1 MLVAVL
7 GVVLAAG
14 SLPEAAPARA
24 APVLH
29 EYIAPNPSED
39 LELSATAFRGS
50 MPAAL
55 DTPSGAVSAP
65 DPNRTPAEGET
76 AYGGSS
82 TPNSTDATYRID
94 RDTTRP
100 ELVSYDDPF
109 VPAITPFKR
118 LYAFDTADETLELIV
133 RDKTLQRL
141 PIEGAAGPGD
151 DQFFGDM
158 SVDLDSASPVR
169 IPTVGPGAR
178 VLRAQTEPSVRF
190 ELVRDGADN
199 WFIRAETRRRVRLT
213 LHLAVPRKSFGSA
226 FPDVTWSDLER
237 DAPPLP
243 RSVRRAALETATQIG
258 ITRALGPRAAVGALV
273 QYFRAFS
280 PSEQRPQATSGVAL
294 YQELTLSQ
302 KGVCRHRAYAFV
314 ITALGLGIPARLI
327 RNEAHAWVEVFDGR
341 LWHRIDLGGAAGR
354 LDFERDPGTQLHEP
368 PADPYRWPSGGESGR
383 DMAERSRDGQRAGGT
398 SGGTSG
404 DGSGSGSDAPEAP
417 EPPRESADPA
427 SDSRPAPAFELKE
440 LGGDVKRGAPLK
452 VVGHVEA
459 DGSGCSFARV
469 DVALRSS
476 EGRLLPLGALAT
488 DDAGR
493 FAGSVT
499 VALSVP
505 VGDYDIVVSTP
516 GDSRCGPGSS
526 ATATRK

>member
-1 MLVAVL
+1 MLG
-7 GVVLAAG
+7 GVVAAAAP
-14 SLPEAAPARA
+14 LPDTTPARA

-39 LELSATAFRGS
+39 IELSATAFRGS

-55 DTPSGAVSAP
+55 DTPSGVVSAP
-65 DPNRTPAEGET
+65 DPNRAPAEGET

-118 LYAFDTADETLELIV
+118 LYAFDTVDETLELVV
-133 RDKTLQRL
+133 RDKSLQRI

-158 SVDLDSASPVR
+158 SVDLDNASAVR

-178 VLRAQTEPSVRF
+178 VLRAQTEPPVRF
-190 ELVRDGADN
+190 ELLRDGAEN
-199 WFIRAETRRRVRLT
+199 WFIRAETRQRVRLT
-213 LHLAVPRKSFGSA
+213 LHLAVQRKSFGSTY
-226 FPDVTWSDLER
+226 PDVAWSDLER
-237 DAPPLP
+237 HAPPLP
-243 RSVRRAALETATQIG
+243 RSVRRAAPDVASQIG
-258 ITRALGPRAAVGALV
+258 ITRTLGPRAAVGALV

-280 PSEQRPQATSGVAL
+280 PSEQRPQAASGVAL
-294 YQELTLSQ
+294 YKELTLSQ

-314 ITALGLGIPARLI
+314 ITALGLGIPTRLI

-383 DMAERSRDGQRAGGT
+383 DMAERSLTGQRSGDT
-398 SGGTSG
+398 SGGGTPAN
-404 DGSGSGSDAPEAP
+404 GSGADSSAPQPP
-417 EPPRESADPA
+417 EPPRESPEPG
-427 SDSRPAPAFELKE
+427 SDSRPEPAFVLKE
-440 LGGDVKRGAPLK
+440 LGGEVKRGAPLK
-452 VVGHVEA
+452 VAGQVEA

-469 DVALRSS
+469 DVALRSTA
-476 EGRLLPLGALAT
+476 GGLLPLGALAT

-499 VALSVP
+499 VALTVP
-505 VGDYDIVVSTP
+505 VGDYDVVVSTP

-526 ATATRK
+526 ASAANRK

>member
-1 MLVAVL
+1 L
-7 GVVLAAG
+7 LAAWVA
-14 SLPEAAPARA
+14 LPETAPARA
-24 APVLH
+24 APVVH
-29 EYIAPNPSED
+29 EYITPNPTED

-55 DTPSGAVSAP
+55 DTPSGVVAAP
-65 DPNRTPAEGET
+65 DPNRAPSEGET

-118 LYAFDTADETLELIV
+118 LYAFDTVDETLELVV
-133 RDKTLQRL
+133 RDKSLQRI
-141 PIEGAAGPGD
+141 PIDGAAGPGD

-169 IPTVGPGAR
+169 VPTVGPGAR
-178 VLRAQTEPSVRF
+178 VLRAQTEPQVRF
-190 ELVRDGADN
+190 ELLRDGAEN
-199 WFIRAETRRRVRLT
+199 WFIRAETRQRVRLT
-213 LHLAVPRKSFGSA
+213 LHLAIQRKSFGSS
-226 FPDVTWSDLER
+226 FPDVAWSDLER
-237 DAPPLP
+237 EAAPLP
-243 RSVRRAALETATQIG
+243 RSVHRAAQEVAAQIG
-258 ITRALGPRAAVGALV
+258 ITRALGARGAVSALV

-294 YQELTLSQ
+294 YKELSLSQ

-327 RNEAHAWVEVFDGR
+327 RNEAHAWVEVSDSR
-341 LWHRIDLGGAAGR
+341 TWHRIDLGGAAGR

-368 PADPYRWPSGGESGR
+368 PADPYRWPTDAESGR
-383 DMAERSRDGQRAGGT
+383 DMAERSLSGQRSGGT
-398 SGGTSG
+398 SGGATG
-404 DGSGSGSDAPEAP
+404 TGTGSGTDAPQPAEPPTDPP
-417 EPPRESADPA
+417 EPG
-427 SDSRPAPAFELKE
+427 SDSRPAPAFALSEP
-440 LGGDVKRGAPLK
+440 GGDVRRGAPLQ
-452 VVGHVEA
+452 VAGRVEA
-459 DGSGCSFARV
+459 DGSGCSFARI
-469 DVALRSS
+469 DVALRSAD
-476 EGRLLPLGALAT
+476 GRLLPLGALAT

-499 VALSVP
+499 VALTVP
-505 VGDYDIVVSTP
+505 VGDYDVVVSTP

-526 ATATRK
+526 AATRK